1 MMYPFDVI
9 GPVHVIHVVIALFN
23 EFPVVFGQENFGMHG
38 TRCEYDKWS
47 YW

>member
-9 GPVHVIHVVIALFN
+9 VTVHVIHVVITLFN
-23 EFPVVFGQENFGMHG
+23 EFPVVFGKKKFGMYG